1 VFVGSR
7 PKEFWLV
14 GIHVVNVNVGNMEQ
28 FTIYLVRHGLAGQPG
43 SHEDDALRPLTS
55 EGQTKTR
62 RVGKRLRHLSV
73 EFDRML
79 VSPYVRAQQTAE
91 IFKSLGLADNLETV
105 DYLKPDGAFEALLAD
120 LRPLAK
126 VDAKVDAKPAD
137 SSEESSDEASSE
149 LSGEDDSSEPT
160 PGSIAL
166 VGHEPMLSMVAAQLI
181 FGQTIGRLRLK
192 KAGIIAISAPVEGN
206 LLGECELLW
215 MVSPKLIL
223 D

>member
-1 VFVGSR
+1 
-7 PKEFWLV
+7 
-14 GIHVVNVNVGNMEQ
+14 MEQ

-43 SHEDDALRPLTS
+43 SHDDDALRPLTS
-55 EGQTKTR
+55 EGQAKTR
-62 RVGKRLRHLSV
+62 RVGKRLRNLSI

-91 IFKSLGLADNLETV
+91 IFKSLGLADELETV

-126 VDAKVDAKPAD
+126 TDNSPAT
-137 SSEESSDEASSE
+137 SPEESADKAAD
-149 LSGEDDSSEPT
+149 EDDASQPT
-160 PGSIAL
+160 PTSIAL

-192 KAGIIAISAPVEGN
+192 KAGIIAISAPIEGD
-206 LLGECELLW
+206 LLGQCELLW

>member
-1 VFVGSR
+1 
-7 PKEFWLV
+7 
-14 GIHVVNVNVGNMEQ
+14 MEQ

-43 SHEDDALRPLTS
+43 SHDDDALRPLTS

-62 RVGKRLRHLSV
+62 RVGKRLRSLSI

-91 IFKSLGLADNLETV
+91 IFKSLGLADELETV

-126 VDAKVDAKPAD
+126 TDGTLAAAP
-137 SSEESSDEASSE
+137 EESSDE
-149 LSGEDDSSEPT
+149 DDASEPT
-160 PGSIAL
+160 PTSIAL

>member
-1 VFVGSR
+1 MAS
-7 PKEFWLV
+7 
-14 GIHVVNVNVGNMEQ
+14 VNVGNMEQ

-43 SHEDDALRPLTS
+43 TYDDDALRPLTA

-62 RVGKRLRHLSV
+62 RVGKRLRRLSV

-91 IFKSLGLADNLETV
+91 IFKSLGLADELETV

-126 VDAKVDAKPAD
+126 TDAKIDATPAA
-137 SSEESSDEASSE
+137 SPEESSSEDEA
-149 LSGEDDSSEPT
+149 SEPT
-160 PGSIAL
+160 PTSIAL

>member
-1 VFVGSR
+1 
-7 PKEFWLV
+7 
-14 GIHVVNVNVGNMEQ
+14 MEQ

-43 SHEDDALRPLTS
+43 SHDDDALRPLTS
-55 EGQTKTR
+55 EGQAKTR
-62 RVGKRLRHLSV
+62 RVGKRLRNLSI

-91 IFKSLGLADNLETV
+91 IFKSLGLADELETV

-126 VDAKVDAKPAD
+126 TDNSPAT
-137 SSEESSDEASSE
+137 SPEESSDKAAD
-149 LSGEDDSSEPT
+149 EDDASQPT
-160 PGSIAL
+160 PTSIAL

-192 KAGIIAISAPVEGN
+192 KAGIIAISAPIEGD
-206 LLGECELLW
+206 LLGQCELLW

>member
-1 VFVGSR
+1 
-7 PKEFWLV
+7 
-14 GIHVVNVNVGNMEQ
+14 MEQ

-43 SHEDDALRPLTS
+43 SHDDDALRPLTS
-55 EGQTKTR
+55 EGQAKTR
-62 RVGKRLRHLSV
+62 RVGKRLRNLSI

-91 IFKSLGLADNLETV
+91 IFKSLGLADELETV

-126 VDAKVDAKPAD
+126 TDNSPAT
-137 SSEESSDEASSE
+137 SPEESSDKASD
-149 LSGEDDSSEPT
+149 EDDASQPT
-160 PGSIAL
+160 PTSIAL

-192 KAGIIAISAPVEGN
+192 KAGIIAISAPIEGD
-206 LLGECELLW
+206 LLGQCELLW